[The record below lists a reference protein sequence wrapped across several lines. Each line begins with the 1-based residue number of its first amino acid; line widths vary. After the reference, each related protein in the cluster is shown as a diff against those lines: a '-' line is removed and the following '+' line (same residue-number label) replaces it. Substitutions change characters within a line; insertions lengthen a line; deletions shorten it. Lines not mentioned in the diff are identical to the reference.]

1 MGLVIDACILRSASK
16 AGKPLPSACRA
27 ILEEVK
33 SSLTVVS
40 ACPTLMAEWHKH
52 RSNYSRMWL
61 VAMYSRR
68 LIKPVNKF
76 SGKAESIDAAIS
88 RLNEPD
94 RTVASKDAH
103 LLKIAIDGN
112 KRVVSSEQCCK
123 RAFSLASN
131 NYSEIAK
138 IAWIDPSEAGD
149 PCRVAIGAL
158 PPPRE
163 WLLVE
168 IDRTEKETGSV
179 STL

>member
-1 MGLVIDACILRSASK
+1 MGLVIDACVLRSASM

-27 ILEEVK
+27 VLEEVK
-33 SSLTVVS
+33 SSSTIVS
-40 ACPTLMAEWHKH
+40 ACPTLLAEWRKH

-68 LIKPVNKF
+68 LIKSVNKF
-76 SGKAESIDAAIS
+76 SGKAASIDAAIS
-88 RLNEPD
+88 RLSEPD

-103 LLKIAIDGN
+103 LLKIAVDGD

-123 RAFSLASN
+123 RAFTLASN

-138 IAWIDPSEAGD
+138 VAWIDPSGAGD
-149 PCRVAIGAL
+149 PCRVASGAL

-168 IDRTEKETGSV
+168 V
-179 STL
+179 A